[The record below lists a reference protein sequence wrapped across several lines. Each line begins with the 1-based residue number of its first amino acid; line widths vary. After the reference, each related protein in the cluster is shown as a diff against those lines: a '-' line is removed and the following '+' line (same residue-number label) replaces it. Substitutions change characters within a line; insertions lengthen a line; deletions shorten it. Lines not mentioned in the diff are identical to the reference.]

1 MPDEGAGPSVALS
14 DGELELLRRLAAK
27 VGAGREVSL
36 KEAERLTG
44 IPASSLS
51 SLAWLLQAKGLL
63 DVKKIERKVLRLTPR
78 GAEALSRGLPE
89 ESLIELLRTSG
100 GSVSV
105 DRARSE
111 LGELFNIAVG
121 AAARHGFV
129 RVQGASIVLT
139 DEGGFAEYVGALK
152 SALAAIARGEQPDEM
167 LTRDLISRGLAKAE
181 RITEVR
187 IVLTQRG
194 AEVASKARPVITRL
208 THDILVSLKA
218 SGAGV
223 GYSIKPYDVTAEP
236 PKVLPAKKHLLAEF
250 IEELKDVMKELGFEE
265 VEGPIIELELFNFD
279 ALFQPQDHPAREIH
293 DTLWPDLPPADLDEY
308 ADVVRRV
315 REEHERGWGYSWSP
329 SVASRYILRSQTT
342 AVSIRQLLVHHEPP
356 VRLFTIDKVFRAD
369 PIDATHLSDF
379 HQLDGIIGDRSFTF
393 RDLLG
398 FLKEF
403 SRRIGLDI
411 RFKPAYFP
419 FTEPSVEG
427 YANVGGKMV
436 EVFGAGLFRPEV
448 LRIAGV
454 DFRVGAWGMGVER
467 LALARLGLS
476 DVRQLYT
483 HDIEFLRSFA
493 VRVT

>member
-1 MPDEGAGPSVALS
+1 MPDEGAGPGGALS
-14 DGELELLRRLAAK
+14 DSELDLLRRLAAK
-27 VGAGREVSL
+27 VGVGKEVSL
-36 KEAERLTG
+36 EEAERLTG
-44 IPASSLS
+44 IPASSLG
-51 SLAWLLQAKGLL
+51 SLVWLLQSKGLL
-63 DVKKIERKVLRLTPR
+63 DVRRVERRVARLTQK

-89 ESLIELLRTSG
+89 ESLVQLLKASG
-100 GSVSV
+100 GSASIERV
-105 DRARSE
+105 RSE
-111 LGELFNIAVG
+111 LGELFNVAIGV
-121 AAARHGFV
+121 AARQGFAK
-129 RVQGASIVLT
+129 VQGSNVVLV
-139 DEGGFAEYVGALK
+139 DEKRFAEHATALK
-152 SALAAIARGEQPDEM
+152 SALAAVARGELPDEA
-167 LTRDLISRGLAKAE
+167 LLKDLASRGLVRVE
-181 RITEVR
+181 RVSEVR
-187 IVLTQRG
+187 ISLTPRG
-194 AEVASKARPVITRL
+194 ADAAAMARPAVAKL
-208 THDILVSLKA
+208 THDLLVALKA
-218 SGAGV
+218 SGAGY
-223 GYSIKPYDVTAEP
+223 GYAIKPYDVTAEP
-236 PKVLPAKKHLLAEF
+236 PRILPARKHVLAEF

-293 DTLWPDLPPADLDEY
+293 DTLWPDLPPADLSEY
-308 ADVVRRV
+308 EDVVKRV
-315 REEHERGWGYSWSP
+315 KQEHERGWGYEWDP

-342 AVSIRQLLVHHEPP
+342 AVSIRQLLARHEPP

-379 HQLDGIIGDRSFTF
+379 HQLDGIIGDRAFTF

-427 YANVGGKMV
+427 YANIGGKMV

-467 LALARLGLS
+467 LALARLGLN

-483 HDIEFLRSFA
+483 HDVEFLKSFA
-493 VRVT
+493 ARVV